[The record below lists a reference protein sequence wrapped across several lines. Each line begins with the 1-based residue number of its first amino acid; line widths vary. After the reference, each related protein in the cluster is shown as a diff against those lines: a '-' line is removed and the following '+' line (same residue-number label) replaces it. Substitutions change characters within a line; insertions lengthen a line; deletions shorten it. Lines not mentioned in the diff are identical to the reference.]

1 MKRLL
6 LAAAGLV
13 GSILFLSSPA
23 FAQPVE
29 SVPTSVSAVVPASG
43 SPPEVVLAA
52 TQTPT
57 LQRYRVVS
65 GDSLWSIGVRLM
77 GSGMAWSKLAAYNHV
92 ANPNLIYVG
101 DVLTVPPAG
110 YSGTVSLPTPAP
122 AYTPPVTHTTHYTAP
137 TRTYTPP
144 PAPVVSRSYGAPG
157 SFQACVAT
165 RESGNGSGSSNIYGI
180 LNSTWASLGRSGS
193 AWTASRA
200 EQDAAFAQLY
210 ARDGT
215 QPWAPYD
222 GC

>member
-1 MKRLL
+1 
-6 LAAAGLV
+6 
-13 GSILFLSSPA
+13 
-23 FAQPVE
+23 
-29 SVPTSVSAVVPASG
+29 
-43 SPPEVVLAA
+43 
-52 TQTPT
+52 
-57 LQRYRVVS
+57 
-65 GDSLWSIGVRLM
+65 M

-110 YSGTVSLPTPAP
+110 YSGTVSLPAPAP
-122 AYTPPVTHTTHYTAP
+122 AYTPPVQHHYTAP
-137 TRTYTPP
+137 TRTYSAPQ
-144 PAPVVSRSYGAPG
+144 PAPQVTHQSYGAPG

-193 AWTASRA
+193 AWTASRS